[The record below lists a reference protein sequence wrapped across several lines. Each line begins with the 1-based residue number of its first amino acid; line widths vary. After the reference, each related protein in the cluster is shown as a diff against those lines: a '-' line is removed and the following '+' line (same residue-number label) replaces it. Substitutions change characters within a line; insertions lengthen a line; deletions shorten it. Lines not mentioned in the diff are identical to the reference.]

1 MPKNQNK
8 VPKVQNRNTTP
19 KPNRGRGWVAGSGE
33 VECERGIENI
43 FQKKFSHK
51 KFTSYPQIRYAYNMS
66 LVANQEMQ
74 VTEEERIELQS
85 HYPYAG
91 VKLSELS
98 VQEERLILFHLRGLT
113 KAAAGRAAG
122 YRNLDH
128 VYEVFKK
135 PKIQKAIEYLRE
147 EMREEVRFDRNTA
160 TTMYLE
166 AHRKSATATE
176 EKNVVDSL
184 CKLHG
189 LFAPE
194 QATQVN
200 INVDKIEQLERL
212 PDAELLR
219 IAGVDTSY
227 LEPKREG

>member
-1 MPKNQNK
+1 
-8 VPKVQNRNTTP
+8 
-19 KPNRGRGWVAGSGE
+19 
-33 VECERGIENI
+33 
-43 FQKKFSHK
+43 
-51 KFTSYPQIRYAYNMS
+51 MS
-66 LVANQEMQ
+66 LVADQEMQ
-74 VTEEERIELQS
+74 VTEEDRIELQS

-98 VQEERLILFHLRGLT
+98 VQEERLILFHLRGLS

-122 YRNLDH
+122 YRNMDH

-135 PKIQKAIEYLRE
+135 PKIQQAVEYLRE
-147 EMREEVRFDRNTA
+147 EMREEVKFDRNTA

-200 INVDKIEQLERL
+200 INVDKIQQLERL
-212 PDAELLR
+212 PDAELLKL
-219 IAGVDTSY
+219 AGVDKSY
-227 LEPKREG
+227 LEPQGNSND

>member
-1 MPKNQNK
+1 
-8 VPKVQNRNTTP
+8 
-19 KPNRGRGWVAGSGE
+19 
-33 VECERGIENI
+33 
-43 FQKKFSHK
+43 
-51 KFTSYPQIRYAYNMS
+51 MS

-74 VTEEERIELQS
+74 VTEEDRIELQS

-122 YRNLDH
+122 YRNMDH

-135 PKIQKAIEYLRE
+135 PKIEQAIGYLRE

-200 INVDKIEQLERL
+200 INVDKIQQLERL
-212 PDAELLR
+212 PDAELLKL
-219 IAGVDTSY
+219 AGVDTSY
-227 LEPKREG
+227 LEPKGDNND